1 MAFSQSIR
9 KGQAPL
15 CCNLC
20 EIETKISSKC
30 MDCDLLM
37 CTKCRD
43 KVHPKFKNAKDY
55 KIVDIKRHRT
65 KRCKKS
71 GKEQCKDTKEK
82 IQAQNKALKT
92 AVDEFTE
99 RMETKLEHEISL
111 HQKSI
116 EKERITTHQLKK
128 KVEDQR
134 SKLENIINAK
144 DAAEVLKCRD
154 EFQQSTSEE
163 MELPKLNINLVPTFC
178 PGELTHEV
186 FGSLQNNISMK
197 MTISEQFVVEVPRI
211 DKILVCSDDSILIS
225 CQNKP
230 VLLNK
235 VKPEQGNLKDIH
247 RIEKQVFDMAIT
259 QSQDI
264 LVSTGYS
271 TLQLVN
277 DKTGKFTS
285 TKYSVAPLL
294 IVGVHVTK
302 SNKGVRKVIVGAIS
316 DWSPTCTPA
325 RSCIITMNA
334 TEHETIY
341 EYDKI
346 DTPIINFPWRII
358 STSNGR
364 ICILDRRSND
374 FNGQVVVF
382 NEGNVIQVYKGQ
394 SKINSP
400 DKPFKPTNFAVTPLD
415 NIIITNLNMDI
426 FHILNSSGHYI
437 THYDTTD
444 IGIVDPYSLCFG
456 TTGLL
461 YIGSTTRKGSND
473 KANLYTVNIS
483 EN

>member
-43 KVHPKFKNAKDY
+43 KVHPKFKNAKDH
-55 KIVDIKRHRT
+55 KIVDIKDIALYAEEMDFNSIKCQDHTGQNCCLFCESCDHLVCPLCISKTHNGHGLIEISKSYET
-65 KRCKKS
+65 KLHWLKQAQVKVQSNLQNLNKYDAKIEEMQKS

-197 MTISEQFVVEVPRI
+197 MTISEQFVIEVPRI
-211 DKILVCSDDSILIS
+211 DNILVCSDDSILIS

-302 SNKGVRKVIVGAIS
+302 SNKVIVGAIS

-334 TEHETIY
+334 TEHETTY

-346 DTPIINFPWRII
+346 DTPIIIFPWRII

-382 NEGNVIQVYKGQ
+382 NEGDVIQV
-394 SKINSP
+394 
-400 DKPFKPTNFAVTPLD
+400 F
-415 NIIITNLNMDI
+415 
-426 FHILNSSGHYI
+426 
-437 THYDTTD
+437 
-444 IGIVDPYSLCFG
+444 
-456 TTGLL
+456 
-461 YIGSTTRKGSND
+461 
-473 KANLYTVNIS
+473 
-483 EN
+483 